1 MVVEEMERLNVA
13 GINVQVDGK
22 NQSQIL
28 EELSDLEKQVPG
40 WDYRN
45 ICWNMLNKERNRLEF
60 VPPTLYIVLPSDP
73 DSWIDSDPSTHQFRL
88 FFLCDIKNE
97 KGAVEDLLQHM
108 HVANHP
114 GYIIKQPQEFFQV
127 YGDYSLRLLRMVKY
141 GYYDELYEI
150 PQLETFKIL
159 WNCDSDVV
167 GHHLTMDTFGPL
179 VDKAIAHLEEMS
191 LPTRNKELTL
201 TRKES
206 VAIET
211 FLEVHEDGDTE
222 GNLYQHI
229 KSGDVIRWICHTH
242 VYQRFDQ
249 SAMKDLKKF
258 VFDRGG
264 HIDLRHS
271 TLEVELG
278 SQVEA
283 DQFLTLLTSTKH
295 TFDISLKLDWKA
307 SRSYARVLCLGIAK
321 TGTAILEIDGISL
334 DIIPQGRVQYATNL
348 FSDAFIAGDGL
359 QLITLHNYPRPQE
372 QCFHFYDFSLQST
385 LPSTHLVYSWEDL
398 AEDVRKFRDLV
409 YEVQVESDLNTAVRE
424 LQSALEKHG
433 LFDVI
438 AGAFYSRYWDVAF
451 DLEKVAFVEVYSVD
465 TALPLSMLTSGCIL
479 RLTIDYRDDGSSQQ
493 DFINIFQPNI
503 RLKELNISYRGH
515 DVHYYIDHAVKMW
528 RQSPSSLCLTLL
540 DRMEDTRGRTIA
552 QLASSR
558 DDYELPGYKRPDVQ
572 EAESDPALGQEHHVS
587 DDLLDIQFMYWDC
600 DHIFSQLSDY
610 SASFLDTATQQHPS
624 VLTMLTLDISQ
635 VSRVGLASAQN
646 ILGRSSLEHLH
657 ILCTHSH
664 LAVAESITQVLCSV
678 PWLALKSLILSG
690 DNINEWI
697 RHWPLPI
704 EAPQLMSLQ
713 IRGAESSEQELS
725 HASTLFVHQL
735 VYANPLMELH
745 LEHIQFEDKRDW
757 HLITESMDP
766 ALLEAFDLVGQ

>member
-1 MVVEEMERLNVA
+1 MSVKRLAHNIYFGVTSSKRLMVLV
-13 GINVQVDGK
+13 
-22 NQSQIL
+22 
-28 EELSDLEKQVPG
+28 
-40 WDYRN
+40 
-45 ICWNMLNKERNRLEF
+45 
-60 VPPTLYIVLPSDP
+60 
-73 DSWIDSDPSTHQFRL
+73 SWR
-88 FFLCDIKNE
+88 NE

-398 AEDVRKFRDLV
+398 AED
-409 YEVQVESDLNTAVRE
+409 
-424 LQSALEKHG
+424 
-433 LFDVI
+433 
-438 AGAFYSRYWDVAF
+438 
-451 DLEKVAFVEVYSVD
+451 
-465 TALPLSMLTSGCIL
+465 
-479 RLTIDYRDDGSSQQ
+479 
-493 DFINIFQPNI
+493 PNI